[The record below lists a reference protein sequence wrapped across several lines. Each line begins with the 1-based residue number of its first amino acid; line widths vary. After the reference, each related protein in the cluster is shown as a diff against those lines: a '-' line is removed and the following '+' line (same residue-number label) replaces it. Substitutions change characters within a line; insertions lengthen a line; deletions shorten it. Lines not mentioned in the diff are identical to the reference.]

1 MNSESKVGLFVFL
14 GLSLLF
20 LLATQVGSFK
30 NLSKEGY
37 HIYADMDDVSGLDV
51 NSKIRAN
58 GIDIG
63 YIEKLKISG
72 DKVKT
77 TMFIYD
83 GIDIPAN
90 SEIKPMQESMLGG
103 KYLALTLGKD
113 NKVLKDEDSIKTGV
127 KLADFNDASNA
138 MTESAVEFK
147 AFTKELRE
155 VLNGPSREN
164 LRLTF
169 LNLQKIT
176 GELKRFTQLD
186 SLNKTNDNFNKMAVK
201 LSETSDSFK
210 KVADTIN
217 NKLPAIL
224 NNLSTLVQDLKYTS
238 VEVRKKFPQL
248 AGKFEKIELDLQ
260 SLISENKEP
269 VNKAISAA
277 GTFFSSG
284 TDTFDKVDD
293 LLNTINK
300 VQLEVSM
307 RQEYLSSDE
316 NTKGYL
322 SLNYIPSD
330 SKTFM
335 FEVAGMKDYT
345 RTDDVGNLIKPQKHE
360 ESKVLV
366 SAQIAKRYD
375 DLVLRAGVIESTTG
389 AGMDYYLLDD
399 KFRASAQVYDF
410 NAENDIRGENPHAK
424 IGARYTFLKHLDL
437 YGGYDNF
444 LNKDSDNAYLG
455 LGFRFF
461 DDDLK
466 TLIMSQSLG
475 SMSK

>member
-1 MNSESKVGLFVFL
+1 MNSESKVGFFVFL
-14 GLSLLF
+14 GLVLLF

-37 HIYADMDDVSGLDV
+37 HIHADMDDVSGLDV
-51 NSKIRAN
+51 NSKIKAN

-63 YIEKLKISG
+63 YIENLKIQG
-72 DKVKT
+72 DKVRT
-77 TMFIYD
+77 TMFIYE
-83 GIDIPAN
+83 GMELPAN

-113 NKVLKDEDSIKTGV
+113 SKVLKDGDSIKTGV
-127 KLADFNDASNA
+127 RLADFNDASNA
-138 MTESAVEFK
+138 MTESATEFK

-164 LRLTF
+164 LRMTF
-169 LNLQKIT
+169 ANLEKIT
-176 GELKRFTQLD
+176 SELKNFTQLD
-186 SLNKTNDNFNKMAVK
+186 SLNNTNENFNEMAIK
-201 LSETSDSFK
+201 LSETGDSFK

-224 NNLSTLVQDLKYTS
+224 KNLDTLVSDLKSTS
-238 VEVRKKFPQL
+238 AEVRSKFPSL

-260 SLISENKEP
+260 ALISENKEP
-269 VNKAISAA
+269 VHNAINAA
-277 GTFFSSG
+277 DSFFSSG
-284 TDTFDKVDD
+284 TETFDKVDD

-300 VQLEVSM
+300 VQLEVAM
-307 RQEYLSSDE
+307 RQEYMSSDE
-316 NTKGYL
+316 STKGYL
-322 SLNYIPSD
+322 SLDYIPSD
-330 SKTFM
+330 SKRFQ
-335 FEVAGMKDYT
+335 FEVAGMEDYT
-345 RTDDVGNLIKPQKHE
+345 KSDESGNLIKPKKHE
-360 ESKVLV
+360 ESKILV

-375 DLVLRAGVIESTTG
+375 DLILRAGVIESTTG
-389 AGMDYYLLDD
+389 AGVDYYLLND
-399 KFRASAQVYDF
+399 KFKASAQIHDF
-410 NAENDIRGENPHAK
+410 NAEMDIRGNHPHAK
-424 IGARYTFLKHLDL
+424 VGARYTLLKHIDL

-444 LNKDSDNAYLG
+444 LNKESDNAYLG

-475 SMSK
+475 SMAK